1 VLETIPKPL
10 TTIVPLVEVKRRAV
24 AEALDQCHGNRLLA
38 ARLLGIG
45 KTTLYRMEKVC
56 KSQLT
61 QYLDGNG
68 LQGISG

>member
-1 VLETIPKPL
+1 
-10 TTIVPLVEVKRRAV
+10 VKRRAV

-68 LQGISG
+68 LKGISG